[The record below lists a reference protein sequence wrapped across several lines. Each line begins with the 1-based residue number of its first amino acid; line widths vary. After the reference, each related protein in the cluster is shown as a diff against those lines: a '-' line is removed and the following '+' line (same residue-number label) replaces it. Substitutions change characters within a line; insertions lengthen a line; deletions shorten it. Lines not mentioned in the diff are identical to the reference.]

1 MTIRARLTF
10 WYAAILFV
18 CLVLVASLS
27 SFEFH
32 KITEDKADSREDTE
46 AVLKTILWGGLPAA
60 ILGLIGGWFLMHKTL
75 EPIGALT
82 QAVEKI
88 DEDNLRQQLPRSGNG
103 DELDRLTDV
112 FNNMTRRLDESFNR
126 IRDFTL
132 DASHELKTPLT
143 ILHGQLET
151 ALGNESYQ
159 PDQREFLGS
168 QLDEVQRLTRIV
180 DGLSLLAKA
189 DAGQVALTKVAVQF
203 DELVRETVADA
214 AILAQAQ
221 KIQITEGKLDRVTIE
236 GDRDRLRQLLLNLSE
251 NAIKYNRIH
260 GSVTFSLAKT
270 KTHAELEISNS
281 GPGIAARN
289 LASVFDRFYR
299 EDAAHNRNIEG
310 CGLGLSVAQWI
321 VRAHNGSISIAS
333 EPDKITRVNVRLP
346 I

>member
-1 MTIRARLTF
+1 
-10 WYAAILFV
+10 
-18 CLVLVASLS
+18 
-27 SFEFH
+27 
-32 KITEDKADSREDTE
+32 
-46 AVLKTILWGGLPAA
+46 
-60 ILGLIGGWFLMHKTL
+60 
-75 EPIGALT
+75 
-82 QAVEKI
+82 
-88 DEDNLRQQLPRSGNG
+88 
-103 DELDRLTDV
+103 
-112 FNNMTRRLDESFNR
+112 
-126 IRDFTL
+126 
-132 DASHELKTPLT
+132 
-143 ILHGQLET
+143 
-151 ALGNESYQ
+151 
-159 PDQREFLGS
+159 
-168 QLDEVQRLTRIV
+168 
-180 DGLSLLAKA
+180 
-189 DAGQVALTKVAVQF
+189 VQF
-203 DELVRETVADA
+203 GELVRETVADA